1 MLACTLAQYLTFVI
15 FHQTQSEGQDT
26 LAYAEDKAGKTKK
39 AAKQKGQ
46 ETKKTAEETLQQ

>member
-1 MLACTLAQYLTFVI
+1 M